1 LSAFQHRSD
10 RLGPR
15 GVGANAFISLAI
27 TAAGV
32 MWIAKRTIAIIYRE
46 NLRDE
51 PILLEVPQTKIGF
64 APKRYK

>member
-1 LSAFQHRSD
+1 
-10 RLGPR
+10 
-15 GVGANAFISLAI
+15 
-27 TAAGV
+27 